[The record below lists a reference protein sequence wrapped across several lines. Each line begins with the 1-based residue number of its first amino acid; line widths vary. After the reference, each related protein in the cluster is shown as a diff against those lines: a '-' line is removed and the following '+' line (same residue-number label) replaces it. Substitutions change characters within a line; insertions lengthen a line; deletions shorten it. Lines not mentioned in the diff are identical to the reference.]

1 MKKIIVFLEKEGEKE
16 KINRSS
22 KITKSNNHKY
32 VYVCTAH
39 IKRKS
44 IKIINYRYV
53 RKLLSKIWTVHRK
66 DARASGKIDC
76 HLIRFLCHKDSFV
89 TTGAEPLENAHKV
102 QVVVFDKTGEYRTA
116 HVAELGTHN
125 SFRVTASQE
134 DL

>member
-102 QVVVFDKTGEYRTA
+102 QVVVFDKTGE
-116 HVAELGTHN
+116 
-125 SFRVTASQE
+125 
-134 DL
+134 